1 MITNTGKVQV
11 KKVDAETN
19 YPIEGVT
26 FQLLKMDGTQIGT
39 AKTNAQGI
47 ATFSNL
53 HPGTYQL
60 KEILTGNNYI
70 LNSEVFNITVEYN
83 ETTTKTVTNYPKKG
97 SLKINKTDSE
107 TSDPISG
114 VRFELLDLEGNIIS
128 SGTTNEKG
136 ELTFQNLR
144 IGKYKL
150 KETDTNKNYVVNETI
165 FEVEIEYN
173 KTTVKNITNDYKKGN
188 IKISKIDSD
197 TSQGIEGVT
206 FELMD
211 LEGSVIAT
219 TTTNQNGEA
228 YFNNLRIGKYK
239 LREVETKQNYIL
251 NTSIFEVDV
260 EYNKTTAKEIKNE
273 YKKGNLIVNKVDKD
287 NHKIPLGNVIF
298 DLFSNEFQR
307 VVGTYSTDVN
317 GIININNLRIGEY
330 SLIEKNTG
338 NWYELAEDSI
348 INITWNDTTEAL
360 VENELKKGQVKVI
373 KLDEENNAIKLE
385 GVEFEILN
393 ENDEVLEKIV
403 TNENGEAISK
413 KYPIRD
419 FSKLKIRETKTLENY
434 ELSNEVKTVT
444 LEQNKITEVTFT
456 NKKIKGKIEITKISA
471 DNNELTNETKGTLLE
486 GAVFEIYTE
495 NDVLVDTLTT
505 GQDGKCISKLLEYG
519 TYYIKEKSSGSDY
532 YLLNTEKYYV
542 EIKEN
547 EKIVP
552 ITIEN
557 SSVKVEKTLPKTGF

>member
-1 MITNTGKVQV
+1 MNTNTGKIQV
-11 KKVDAETN
+11 KKVDAETSI
-19 YPIEGVT
+19 PIEGVA
-26 FQLLKMDGTQIGT
+26 FQLLKMDGTQIGS

-83 ETTTKTVTNYPKKG
+83 KTSTKTVTNYPKKG

-107 TSDPISG
+107 TSDPIPG

-136 ELTFQNLR
+136 ELTFPNLR

-165 FEVEIEYN
+165 FEVKIEYN

-219 TTTNQNGEA
+219 VTTNQNGEA

-307 VVGTYSTDVN
+307 VVGIYSTDVN

-373 KLDEENNAIKLE
+373 KLDEENKAIKLE

-403 TNENGEAISK
+403 TNESGEAISK

-505 GQDGKCISKLLEYG
+505 GQDGKCTSKLLEYG

>member
-11 KKVDAETN
+11 KKVDAETSI
-19 YPIEGVT
+19 PIEGVA
-26 FQLLKMDGTQIGT
+26 FQLLKMDGTQIGS

-136 ELTFQNLR
+136 ELTFPNLR

-338 NWYELAEDSI
+338 DWYELAEDSI

-419 FSKLKIRETKTLENY
+419 FSKLKIRETKTLEGY

-547 EKIVP
+547 KKVVP

>member
-26 FQLLKMDGTQIGT
+26 FQLLKMDGTQIGS

-136 ELTFQNLR
+136 ELTFPNLR

-219 TTTNQNGEA
+219 VTTNQNGEA

-338 NWYELAEDSI
+338 DWYELAEDSI

-393 ENDEVLEKIV
+393 ENGEVLEKIV

-471 DNNELTNETKGTLLE
+471 DNNEITNETKGTLLE

-505 GQDGKCISKLLEYG
+505 GRDGKFTSKLLEY
-519 TYYIKEKSSGSDY
+519 
-532 YLLNTEKYYV
+532 
-542 EIKEN
+542 
-547 EKIVP
+547 
-552 ITIEN
+552 
-557 SSVKVEKTLPKTGF
+557 

>member
-11 KKVDAETN
+11 KKVDAETSI
-19 YPIEGVT
+19 PIEGVT
-26 FQLLKMDGTQIGT
+26 FQLLKTDGTQIGT

-70 LNSEVFNITVEYN
+70 LNSEIFNITVEYN
-83 ETTTKTVTNYPKKG
+83 KTSTKTVTNYPKKG

-128 SGTTNEKG
+128 SGTTSEKG
-136 ELTFQNLR
+136 ELTFPNLR

-197 TSQGIEGVT
+197 TSQWIEGVT

-219 TTTNQNGEA
+219 VTTNQNGEA

-373 KLDEENNAIKLE
+373 KLDEENKAIKLE

-471 DNNELTNETKGTLLE
+471 DNNEITNETKGTLLE

-505 GQDGKCISKLLEYG
+505 GQDGKCTSKLLEYG

-557 SSVKVEKTLPKTGF
+557 SSVKVKKTLPKTGF

>member
-107 TSDPISG
+107 TSDPIPG
-114 VRFELLDLEGNIIS
+114 VRFELLDLEGNIVS

-219 TTTNQNGEA
+219 ATTNQNGEA

-307 VVGTYSTDVN
+307 VVGTYSIDVN

-419 FSKLKIRETKTLENY
+419 FSKLKIRETKTLEGY

-505 GQDGKCISKLLEYG
+505 GQDGKCTSKLLEYG

>member
-70 LNSEVFNITVEYN
+70 LNSEIFNITVEYN

-107 TSDPISG
+107 TSDPIPD
-114 VRFELLDLEGNIIS
+114 VRFELLDLEENIIS

-136 ELTFQNLR
+136 ELTFPNLR

-444 LEQNKITEVTFT
+444 LEQNKITEVTVT
-456 NKKIKGKIEITKISA
+456 NKKIKGEIEITKISA

-505 GQDGKCISKLLEYG
+505 GQDGKCTSKLLEYG

>member
-26 FQLLKMDGTQIGT
+26 FQLLKMDGTQIGS

-136 ELTFQNLR
+136 ELTFPNLR

-197 TSQGIEGVT
+197 TSQGIAG
-206 FELMD
+206 
-211 LEGSVIAT
+211 I
-219 TTTNQNGEA
+219 
-228 YFNNLRIGKYK
+228 
-239 LREVETKQNYIL
+239 
-251 NTSIFEVDV
+251 
-260 EYNKTTAKEIKNE
+260 
-273 YKKGNLIVNKVDKD
+273 
-287 NHKIPLGNVIF
+287 IF

-393 ENDEVLEKIV
+393 ENGEVLEKIV

-471 DNNELTNETKGTLLE
+471 DNNEITNETKGTLLE

-505 GQDGKCISKLLEYG
+505 GRDGKCTSKLLEYG

-547 EKIVP
+547 EKVVP

>member
-107 TSDPISG
+107 TSDPIPG
-114 VRFELLDLEGNIIS
+114 VRFELLDLEGNIVS

-219 TTTNQNGEA
+219 VTTNQNGEA

-307 VVGTYSTDVN
+307 VVGTYSIDVN

-373 KLDEENNAIKLE
+373 KLDEENKAIKLE

-419 FSKLKIRETKTLENY
+419 FSKLKIRETKTLEGY

-505 GQDGKCISKLLEYG
+505 GQDGKCTSKLLEYG